1 MVKSGRW
8 EIGGKKK
15 WEVGDWMKNEHF
27 GRWEVTKWEVGDY
40 KVGDEK
46 LCAELIKIV

>member
-15 WEVGDWMKNEHF
+15 WEVGDRGQK
-27 GRWEVTKWEVGDY
+27 
-40 KVGDEK
+40 KVGGGRLDEK
-46 LCAELIKIV
+46 

>member
-1 MVKSGRW
+1 
-8 EIGGKKK
+8 
-15 WEVGDWMKNEHF
+15 MKNEHF